1 MLEYRNR
8 VVLITGASSG
18 IGRAVAL
25 ALSEHDNSLVVTGRR
40 ANLLESLAREIEANG
55 SRCLISP
62 GDATDAAHAEDV
74 VRRAVEE
81 FGRID
86 IALLN
91 VGGGPACN
99 STTASVDVILGCMK
113 SNYDTLIHFYVPV
126 VRQMKEQT
134 SECMIVHVNSL
145 ATYFGLPMQGDYTAA
160 KAAGRIFL
168 ETARMELEHFG
179 HRQIRIQTIHPGF
192 VATDAVKND
201 GIPAPN
207 EIGEDEAAR
216 RVLQGIRSEVREN
229 RFPLGTA
236 LATRVGRIAPHWLR
250 KKILLSEVPEQY

>member
-1 MLEYRNR
+1 LEYRNR
-8 VVLITGASSG
+8 VILITGGSSG

-25 ALSEHDNSLVVTGRR
+25 ALSRHDNTLVVTGRR
-40 ANLLESLAREIEANG
+40 ANLLEALAREIEQNG
-55 SRCLISP
+55 SRCLVAP
-62 GDATDAAHAEDV
+62 GDATDAAHAEAV
-74 VRRAVEE
+74 VSRAIEQY
-81 FGRID
+81 GRID

-91 VGGGPACN
+91 VGGGPASN
-99 STTASVDVILGCMK
+99 STTASVDTILGCMR

-126 VRQMKEQT
+126 VRQMKEQD
-134 SECMIVHVNSL
+134 SECMIAHVNSL

-179 HRQIRIQTIHPGF
+179 HTHIRIQTIHPGF

-216 RVLQGIRSEVREN
+216 LVIQGIQSEVKEN

-236 LATRVGRIAPHWLR
+236 LATRVGRIAPYWIR
-250 KKILLSEVPEQY
+250 KKILLSEVPERY